1 MARPKLN
8 GVRTHIIIPTPLKK
22 RLDDLAQLTGITISD
37 HVRRAIELYLIA
49 AEKQ

>member
-8 GVRTHIIIPTPLKK
+8 GVRTHIIIPAVLKK
-22 RLDDLAQLTGITISD
+22 RLDDHSKLTGVTISD
-37 HVRRAIELYLIA
+37 HIRRAVELYLLA